1 MWMRVALVT
10 GSSSGN
16 GRAIALRLARDGCAV
31 VCADLVE
38 APDGEGFA
46 EGRATHE
53 AIAAA
58 GGQARFV
65 PCDVRDGEQVAAAV
79 GAAVESFGR
88 LDVSVANAGV
98 SPSVQDLPDEPWEDY
113 LRTIEINQHGVWW
126 TCRESARQLRAQ
138 GEGGRIVVL
147 GSIASLVGFHSG
159 VHYNAS
165 KGAVLQITRTL
176 AAQLGPD
183 RITVNAVCPGYI
195 RTAMTRVVW
204 EDEARLQRAI
214 EDTPMRMLG
223 EPEDVAAAVCFLASP
238 DARWITGVA
247 LPVDGGWTCV

>member
-1 MWMRVALVT
+1 MTRVALVT

-38 APDGEGFA
+38 APDGEGFDDA
-46 EGRATHE
+46 APTHE

-65 PCDVRDGEQVAAAV
+65 RCDVRDGEQVAAAV
-79 GAAVESFGR
+79 AAAVESFGR
-88 LDVSVANAGV
+88 LDVAVANAGV
-98 SPSVQDLPDEPWEDY
+98 SLAVQDLA
-113 LRTIEINQHGVWW
+113 RRAVGGVPPH
-126 TCRESARQLRAQ
+126 RRDQPARRLVDVPRGGAPAAGPGRGRAHR
-138 GEGGRIVVL
+138 GAGLDRGPRRPE
-147 GSIASLVGFHSG
+147 SG

-165 KGAVLQITRTL
+165 KGAVLQIMRTL

-183 RITVNAVCPGYI
+183 GITVNAVCPGYV
-195 RTAMTRVVW
+195 RSAMTRVIW

-214 EDTPMRMLG
+214 EATPLRHARRAG
-223 EPEDVAAAVCFLASP
+223 GRRGRRCFLASP

>member
-1 MWMRVALVT
+1 MRVALIT

-16 GRAIALRLARDGCAV
+16 GRAIALRLAREHCAV

-38 APDGEGFA
+38 APDGEGFDD
-46 EGRATHE
+46 GPATHE

-65 PCDVRDGEQVAAAV
+65 RCDVRDGEQVAAAV
-79 GAAVESFGR
+79 AAAVESFGR
-88 LDVSVANAGV
+88 LDVAVANAGV
-98 SPSVQDLPDEPWEDY
+98 SLAVQDLPDEPWEDY
-113 LRTIEINQHGVWW
+113 LRTVEINQHGVWW
-126 TCRESARQLRAQ
+126 TCREAARQMRSQ

-147 GSIASLVGFHSG
+147 GSISALVGVESG

-165 KGAVLQITRTL
+165 KGAVLQIMRTL

-183 RITVNAVCPGYI
+183 RITVNAVCPGYV
-195 RTAMTRVVW
+195 RSAMTRVIW
-204 EDEARLQRAI
+204 EDEPRLQRAI
-214 EDTPMRMLG
+214 DATPLRMLG